1 MCPSPLFPYRQ
12 NPLLRQVVQSIASS
26 NKVKPMHT
34 ETPCELISLSLS
46 PLGMLSVAQWLVRGD
61 VSFECPFVRSSSLCL
76 LNTLWRTSD
85 TLTIGTAL
93 RALSETR
100 HSEVCTHSAH
110 GNNLFSPFCAVSL
123 MQLLFQVTELNFDL
137 DLDHSSFLDESWIVP
152 IYKKIPLPPL
162 KQLDLRV
169 S

>member
-1 MCPSPLFPYRQ
+1 
-12 NPLLRQVVQSIASS
+12 
-26 NKVKPMHT
+26 
-34 ETPCELISLSLS
+34 
-46 PLGMLSVAQWLVRGD
+46 
-61 VSFECPFVRSSSLCL
+61 
-76 LNTLWRTSD
+76 
-85 TLTIGTAL
+85 
-93 RALSETR
+93 
-100 HSEVCTHSAH
+100 
-110 GNNLFSPFCAVSL
+110 